1 MRFKLYMPC
10 RLTPPSLTRGR
21 DKSHFECAADRVVY
35 VGHDLDVLQL
45 PDHVVEDGEVHGE
58 RVAAADDVVR
68 PEGGVWFHW
77 RSFKQLISVLAIV
90 NIWLSSKKGK
100 FEVVWALYPGFAG
113 FVPSVRATVFPE
125 CVHKPC

>member
-1 MRFKLYMPC
+1 M
-10 RLTPPSLTRGR
+10 
-21 DKSHFECAADRVVY
+21 
-35 VGHDLDVLQL
+35 LQL

-100 FEVVWALYPGFAG
+100 FEVVWALDIPNSNSKLDVCQSTKQTAEVNAFD
-113 FVPSVRATVFPE
+113 
-125 CVHKPC
+125 